1 MRFRAFGIAH
11 CGAQILRCNNALRA
25 SACTQMKSKSRKL
38 CKLEGS
44 FLRRFFLTLRI
55 LFAGF
60 NALFFY
66 AREFPKTLQKSPFF
80 LRIFKKNSRSKAGC
94 VIEKLFRFF
103 LGRNRNMLSSQILFA
118 GEIISILLQYPEIF
132 PCGLFLNRRISYSTV

>member
-1 MRFRAFGIAH
+1 MRFRAFGVAH

-25 SACTQMKSKSRKL
+25 SACARMKSKSRKL

-44 FLRRFFLTLRI
+44 FLRRFFNFADIICRLQRI
-55 LFAGF
+55 I
-60 NALFFY
+60 FY
-66 AREFPKTLQKSPFF
+66 ARELPKTLQKSPFF

-94 VIEKLFRFF
+94 VIAKLFRFF
-103 LGRNRNMLSSQILFA
+103 LGRNRNMLSSQILRA
-118 GEIISILLQYPEIF
+118 GGIISILLQYPEIF

>member
-1 MRFRAFGIAH
+1 MQTGR
-11 CGAQILRCNNALRA
+11 L
-25 SACTQMKSKSRKL
+25 
-38 CKLEGS
+38 
-44 FLRRFFLTLRI
+44 FLAAFFLTLRI

-66 AREFPKTLQKSPFF
+66 ARELPKTLQKSPFF

-94 VIEKLFRFF
+94 VLKKLFRFF
-103 LGRNRNMLSSQILFA
+103 LGRNRNMLSSQILRA
-118 GEIISILLQYPEIF
+118 GGIISILLQYPEIF

>member
-1 MRFRAFGIAH
+1 MRFRAFGVAH

-25 SACTQMKSKSRKL
+25 SACAQMKSKSRKL

-44 FLRRFFLTLRI
+44 FLRRFFNFADIICRLQRI
-55 LFAGF
+55 I
-60 NALFFY
+60 FY

-118 GEIISILLQYPEIF
+118 GGIISILLQYPEIF

>member
-1 MRFRAFGIAH
+1 MRFRAFGVAH
-11 CGAQILRCNNALRA
+11 CGAQILRYNNALRA
-25 SACTQMKSKSRKL
+25 SACAQMKSKSRKL

-60 NALFFY
+60 NALFSMRGSYQRLCKNRLSFCGY
-66 AREFPKTLQKSPFF
+66 LKKIAGQRPAVCLRNCFDFF
-80 LRIFKKNSRSKAGC
+80 G
-94 VIEKLFRFF
+94 
-103 LGRNRNMLSSQILFA
+103 GRNRNMLSSQILFA
-118 GEIISILLQYPEIF
+118 GGIISILLQYPEIF

>member
-1 MRFRAFGIAH
+1 MQTGR
-11 CGAQILRCNNALRA
+11 L
-25 SACTQMKSKSRKL
+25 
-38 CKLEGS
+38 
-44 FLRRFFLTLRI
+44 FLAAFFLTLRI

-60 NALFFY
+60 NALFSMRGSY
-66 AREFPKTLQKSPFF
+66 QRLCKNRLF

-94 VIEKLFRFF
+94 VLEKLFRFF